1 MNDATVHIVDDDKP
15 VRRSLKLL
23 INSEGFNAR
32 EYDDGADFLE
42 RYTPAKPECLL
53 LDLRMPGINGLDL
66 QREMKA
72 RGLNVATVFLSGH
85 GDIAMAVRAMREGA
99 LDFIEKPFKNAQLLE
114 RVRVCIGEDA
124 EREQARIN
132 RQEAAA
138 RLATLTAREREVVD
152 MLVEGKINKVI
163 GAELGISTRTVESHR
178 ARVMK
183 KLETRSLS
191 DICKLVLA
199 AE

>member
-32 EYDDGADFLE
+32 EYEDGSDFLE

-53 LDLRMPGINGLDL
+53 LDLRMPDINGLDL

-72 RGLNVATVFLSGH
+72 RGINVATVFLSGH

-114 RVRVCIGEDA
+114 RIRMSVGEDA
-124 EREQARIN
+124 ERERARIN

-138 RLATLTAREREVVD
+138 RLATLTEREREVVD

-183 KLETRSLS
+183 KLEVGSLS
-191 DICKLVLA
+191 GIFKLVLA

>member
-152 MLVEGKINKVI
+152 RLVEGKINKVI